1 LMMDDFLI
9 LFEKDRLMLDGHTF
23 HSMST
28 L

>member
-1 LMMDDFLI
+1 MMDDFLI